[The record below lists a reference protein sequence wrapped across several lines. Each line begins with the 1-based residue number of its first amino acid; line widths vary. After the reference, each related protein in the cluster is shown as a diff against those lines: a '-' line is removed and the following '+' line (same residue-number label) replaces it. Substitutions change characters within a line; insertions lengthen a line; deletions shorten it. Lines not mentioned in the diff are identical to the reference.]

1 MRVMLDTN
9 ILISAAMFPGRS
21 MDQLIQIISSEHQL
35 VLSSYII
42 DEFKSVVAEKF
53 PKQVGAVD
61 KFFSEIG
68 YEYVYTPEVIPE
80 GKFEIRDSKDYPVL
94 YSAVTESVD
103 VVVTGDKDFA
113 DVEVE
118 DVDICTP
125 SEFIEKYFNQIRY
138 IGG

>member
-9 ILISAAMFPGRS
+9 ILISAALFPGRS
-21 MDQLIQIISSEHQL
+21 MDQLIQVISSEHQL
-35 VLSSYII
+35 VLSSYVI

-53 PKQVGAVD
+53 PARATAVD

-68 YEYVYTPEVIPE
+68 YEYVYTAEVLPDK
-80 GKFEIRDSKDYPVL
+80 KFEIRDSKDYPVL

-103 VVVTGDKDFA
+103 VLVTGDKDFA

-118 DVDICTP
+118 EVDICTP
-125 SEFIEKYFNQIRY
+125 FEFIEKYVKE
-138 IGG
+138 

>member
-35 VLSSYII
+35 VLSSYAI

-53 PKQVGAVD
+53 PKQVSAVD

-68 YEYVYTPEVIPE
+68 YEYVYTPEQDE
-80 GKFEIRDSKDYPVL
+80 TLTQVL
-94 YSAVTESVD
+94 HSDWECFSGTVPKPARKEKIKAKGIGGARIDLPAFSAVLFETKQ
-103 VVVTGDKDFA
+103 G
-113 DVEVE
+113 
-118 DVDICTP
+118 I
-125 SEFIEKYFNQIRY
+125 
-138 IGG
+138 

>member
-9 ILISAAMFPGRS
+9 ILISAAMFPGKS
-21 MDQLIQIISSEHQL
+21 MDQLIQIISAEHQL
-35 VLSSYII
+35 VLSSYVI
-42 DEFKSVVAEKF
+42 DEFKSVAAEKF
-53 PKQVGAVD
+53 PNQVSAVD

-68 YEYVYTPEVIPE
+68 YEYVYTPEVLPE

-103 VVVTGDKDFA
+103 VLVTGDKDFA

-118 DVDICTP
+118 DVDVCTP
-125 SEFIEKYFNQIRY
+125 FEFIEKYVKE
-138 IGG
+138 